1 MSDVDVGGIAVEV
14 EPSCQYS
21 ITFCCCVT
29 DGSRGAVQQNG
40 VWHGSAY
47 EEKVCNL
54 TEFLC
59 AEKIALIDILW
70 CLLNISG
77 DQTMDV
83 SMVRWWVVFFQQWW
97 QQRERQAMFHMAV
110 QTVIE
115 HSVQAFRMLVKMHS

>member
-21 ITFCCCVT
+21 FTFCCCVT

-83 SMVRWWVVFFQQWW
+83 STVRQWVVCFSNGGCNSGHLHWCSL
-97 QQRERQAMFHMAV
+97 QALIHYWKKYTANGGDY
-110 QTVIE
+110 I
-115 HSVQAFRMLVKMHS
+115 KK